1 MKGKKVSDS
10 RSKRVQVVFPNDVN
24 NNGILYGGRL
34 LDWIDE
40 LGGIVAQRHCRKNVM
55 SASIES
61 LDFLNP
67 IYERD
72 IVILEGWVNFT
83 GKTSMEVE
91 IQVISENPLTGNKT
105 KTCQAFLTYVAVNT
119 DGQPTAVNP
128 ILIETEIENERYK
141 MAVERRKKRNHRLT
155 ICK

>member
-1 MKGKKVSDS
+1 MRRKKVSDS
-10 RSKRVQVVFPNDVN
+10 RSQRVQVVFPNDVN
-24 NNGILYGGRL
+24 SYGILYGGRL

-72 IVILEGWVNFT
+72 IVILDGWLNYT

-91 IQVISENPLTGNKT
+91 IQVTSEKPLTGKKS
-105 KTCQAFLTYVAVNT
+105 KTCRAFLTYVAVDENGKPT
-119 DGQPTAVNP
+119 DVPP
-128 ILIETEIENERYK
+128 LITKTESEKIRYQQ
-141 MAVERRKKRNHRLT
+141 ALERRMRRYSKSN
-155 ICK
+155 

>member
-1 MKGKKVSDS
+1 MRGHKIEDS
-10 RSKRVQVVFPNDVN
+10 KSQRVQVVFPNDVN

-61 LDFLNP
+61 LSFLNP
-67 IYERD
+67 IFERD
-72 IVILEGWVNFT
+72 IVILEGWLNYV

-91 IQVISENPLTGNKT
+91 IRVTSENPLTGNRR
-105 KTCQAFLTYVAVNT
+105 KTCCAYLTYVAVNE
-119 DGQPTAVNP
+119 DGRP
-128 ILIETEIENERYK
+128 IEAPPLIVETEIE
-141 MAVERRKKRNHRLT
+141 KKRYRMALKRKEARKHRFE
-155 ICK
+155 

>member
-10 RSKRVQVVFPNDVN
+10 RSQRVQVVFPNDVN
-24 NNGILYGGRL
+24 NNGVLYGGRL

-72 IVILEGWVNFT
+72 LVILEGWITYT
-83 GKTSMEVE
+83 GRTSMEVE
-91 IQVISENPLTGNKT
+91 IQVISENPLTGTKT
-105 KTCQAFLTYVAVNT
+105 KTCQAFLTYVAVNEN
-119 DGQPTAVNP
+119 GHPAKVHP
-128 ILIETEIENERYK
+128 LLVESEIEKERYQ
-141 MAVERRKKRNHRLT
+141 MAKERRKVRRNRLT
-155 ICK
+155 SSK